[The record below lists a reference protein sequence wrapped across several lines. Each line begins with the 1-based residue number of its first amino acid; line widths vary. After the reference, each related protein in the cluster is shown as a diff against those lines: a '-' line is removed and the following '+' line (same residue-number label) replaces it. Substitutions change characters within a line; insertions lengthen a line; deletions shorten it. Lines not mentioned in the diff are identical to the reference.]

1 VQAAVGTASVAEAA
15 ALLSAGPAAQLVV
28 AKQRST
34 DATVAIARRLRPE
47 GHLAVAA
54 WRFAA
59 PGSASAART
68 VLAAKAGTE
77 QPTQV
82 RLASLVPASDSD
94 DDPVSL
100 VTLSHVAAGSLR
112 LVSWR
117 LHKSTLVYSPV
128 GSTPIGIGT
137 KP

>member
-1 VQAAVGTASVAEAA
+1 MT
-15 ALLSAGPAAQLVV
+15 
-28 AKQRST
+28 
-34 DATVAIARRLRPE
+34 PE

-59 PGSASAART
+59 PGSVGAART
-68 VLAAKAGTE
+68 VLAAKVGTE
-77 QPTQV
+77 QPTSV

-100 VTLSHVAAGSLR
+100 VTLDCVAAGSLR

-117 LHKSTLVYSPV
+117 LHKTPGLEPV
-128 GSTPIGIGT
+128 GSAPIGVAT
-137 KP
+137 KPQQTA

>member
-1 VQAAVGTASVAEAA
+1 MPT
-15 ALLSAGPAAQLVV
+15 
-28 AKQRST
+28 
-34 DATVAIARRLRPE
+34 PE

-59 PGSASAART
+59 PGSASATRT
-68 VLAAKAGTE
+68 VLAAQAGTE

-82 RLASLVPASDSD
+82 RLATLLPASGSD

-117 LHKSTLVYSPV
+117 LHRTLLLEPI
-128 GSTPIGIGT
+128 GSTPIGIVT